1 MKNCSTILAKV
12 FAVLGFR
19 VFCSS
24 VEKKR
29 GEQTLVILLLRREM
43 SSGRYHNNDNG
54 TRSSST
60 TATNNNNHNNR
71 RYYQS
76 NLSSKDEEK
85 EEMNNDEN
93 AQPGKN
99 HRSYHFQHQQK
110 SSASTTTAKELLHR
124 ARSEIV
130 NQVRKDIRNSSN
142 TSSRGDFRHEREA
155 LKENN
160 TNNKDGLGFQSRF
173 PSAFGGAQNIDGK
186 DEQQHVAREK
196 QRLEEKRRKA
206 QMAETS
212 LHEKMDETKERI
224 MERGGGGRSR
234 AAAANTNTHTTTHH
248 SSKNVSQWMDSV
260 VAKARHDASMSP
272 PLQQHSRNNNNS
284 SNNNSSATES
294 LREAAKNAREAV
306 TRAVYGTATARHD
319 EGKENTPPPVVRRSF
334 SDPSPSSTMNYEQ
347 HEETDAKVTKA
358 MLKSALKQ
366 TGELRTEL
374 RETKLTLD
382 GVKENLETA
391 ENDLKKEK
399 ENREEDKLNFE
410 AAKNELETSR
420 EAAREA
426 LAREVSV
433 TQELTKKLSAK
444 RDEALEQRNLA
455 DKFKRELEQLRS
467 ELRNLKNENESWI
480 RKAEAANETSR
491 RRSGDQQKDV
501 PKVSS
506 SFPQQ
511 QQQRP
516 QQNEQ
521 QKVNATTTT
530 TTAQTQQSQ
539 QQQVNWSR
547 ERREAEELKTKGNRA
562 FHANK
567 FDEALQS
574 YTAALQVNFEDQPF
588 RAVLHANRAAALQS
602 LKKHLEAIVACC
614 ESQFFDKSYVRAI
627 QRRADAYLSIGDWT
641 MAAKD
646 LEALVPIM
654 GKECD
659 AKLREVKMNIQKGV
673 HIEHYAVLGVSSRA
687 NASEIRAS
695 YLKKSLKHHP
705 DKAETEHTK
714 EIAEL
719 MFKRVVEAYK
729 VLSDANARR
738 AYDNKRI
745 LGSSNAYNRRY

>member
-1 MKNCSTILAKV
+1 
-12 FAVLGFR
+12 
-19 VFCSS
+19 
-24 VEKKR
+24 
-29 GEQTLVILLLRREM
+29 M
-43 SSGRYHNNDNG
+43 SSGRRYYTNDNG

-60 TATNNNNHNNR
+60 TATNTTHHHNR
-71 RYYQS
+71 GYYIQS
-76 NLSSKDEEK
+76 NFFKSEEEK
-85 EEMNNDEN
+85 EEMNKNDEN

-99 HRSYHFQHQQK
+99 HHRSSHVQHQQK
-110 SSASTTTAKELLHR
+110 SSASTATAKELLHR

-142 TSSRGDFRHEREA
+142 TSSSSHGGDFRREREA

-160 TNNKDGLGFQSRF
+160 TNTKDGLGFQSRF
-173 PSAFGGAQNIDGK
+173 PSAFGGAQNIDGN

-224 MERGGGGRSR
+224 MERGGGGGRSR

-334 SDPSPSSTMNYEQ
+334 SDPSPSSMNYQQQ

-391 ENDLKKEK
+391 ENDLKKER

-521 QKVNATTTT
+521 QKPNATTTTT

-539 QQQVNWSR
+539 QQQLNWSR

-659 AKLREVKMNIQKGV
+659 AKLREVKMNIQRGV

-687 NASEIRAS
+687 SASEIRAS

>member
-1 MKNCSTILAKV
+1 
-12 FAVLGFR
+12 
-19 VFCSS
+19 
-24 VEKKR
+24 
-29 GEQTLVILLLRREM
+29 M
-43 SSGRYHNNDNG
+43 SSGRYYNNDNG
-54 TRSSST
+54 TGSSST
-60 TATNNNNHNNR
+60 TATNNTHHNNNR
-71 RYYQS
+71 VRYYQS
-76 NLSSKDEEK
+76 NFFKSEEEK

-93 AQPGKN
+93 AQPKGKN
-99 HRSYHFQHQQK
+99 HRSSHFQHQQK

-142 TSSRGDFRHEREA
+142 TSSSHGGDFRHEREA

-173 PSAFGGAQNIDGK
+173 PSAFGGAQNIDGN
-186 DEQQHVAREK
+186 DEQQRVAREK

-234 AAAANTNTHTTTHH
+234 AAAANTTTTHTTHN

-334 SDPSPSSTMNYEQ
+334 SDPSPSSMNYQQ

-391 ENDLKKEK
+391 ENDLKKER

-530 TTAQTQQSQ
+530 TTTTAQTQQSQ
-539 QQQVNWSR
+539 QQQLNWSR

-659 AKLREVKMNIQKGV
+659 AKLREVKMNIQRGV

>member
-1 MKNCSTILAKV
+1 
-12 FAVLGFR
+12 
-19 VFCSS
+19 
-24 VEKKR
+24 
-29 GEQTLVILLLRREM
+29 M

-99 HRSYHFQHQQK
+99 HHSYHFQHQQK

-155 LKENN
+155 LNENN

-173 PSAFGGAQNIDGK
+173 PSAFGGAQNIDGN

-206 QMAETS
+206 QLAETS

-334 SDPSPSSTMNYEQ
+334 SDPSPSSTMNYQQ

-444 RDEALEQRNLA
+444 RDEAQEQRNLA

-562 FHANK
+562 FHSNK

-659 AKLREVKMNIQKGV
+659 AKLQEVKMNIQKGV

>member
-1 MKNCSTILAKV
+1 
-12 FAVLGFR
+12 
-19 VFCSS
+19 
-24 VEKKR
+24 
-29 GEQTLVILLLRREM
+29 M
-43 SSGRYHNNDNG
+43 SSGRRYYTNDNG

-60 TATNNNNHNNR
+60 TAATNTTHHHNR
-71 RYYQS
+71 GYYIQS
-76 NLSSKDEEK
+76 NFFKSEEEK
-85 EEMNNDEN
+85 EEMNKNDEN

-99 HRSYHFQHQQK
+99 HHRSSHVQHQQK
-110 SSASTTTAKELLHR
+110 SSASTATAKELLHR

-142 TSSRGDFRHEREA
+142 TSSSSHGGDFRREREA

-160 TNNKDGLGFQSRF
+160 TNTKDGLGFQSRF
-173 PSAFGGAQNIDGK
+173 PSAFGGAQNIDGN

-234 AAAANTNTHTTTHH
+234 AAAANTTTTTHTTHN

-272 PLQQHSRNNNNS
+272 PLQQHSRNNNTS

-334 SDPSPSSTMNYEQ
+334 SDPSPSSTMNYQQQ

-391 ENDLKKEK
+391 ENDLKKER

-433 TQELTKKLSAK
+433 TQELTKKLSGK

-521 QKVNATTTT
+521 QKVNATTTTT

-659 AKLREVKMNIQKGV
+659 AKLREVKMNIQRGV

>member
-1 MKNCSTILAKV
+1 
-12 FAVLGFR
+12 
-19 VFCSS
+19 
-24 VEKKR
+24 
-29 GEQTLVILLLRREM
+29 M
-43 SSGRYHNNDNG
+43 SSGRYYNNDNG

-60 TATNNNNHNNR
+60 TATNNTNHHNR
-71 RYYQS
+71 RYYQT
-76 NLSSKDEEK
+76 NLKSEEEK

-99 HRSYHFQHQQK
+99 HHRSSHFQHQQK

-142 TSSRGDFRHEREA
+142 TSSHGGDFRREREA

-173 PSAFGGAQNIDGK
+173 PSAFGGAQNNDVN

-234 AAAANTNTHTTTHH
+234 AAAANTTTTHTTHN

-334 SDPSPSSTMNYEQ
+334 SDPSPSSTMNYQQQ

-391 ENDLKKEK
+391 ENDLKKER

-530 TTAQTQQSQ
+530 TTAQTHQSQQ

-659 AKLREVKMNIQKGV
+659 AKLREVKMNIQRGV

>member
-1 MKNCSTILAKV
+1 
-12 FAVLGFR
+12 
-19 VFCSS
+19 
-24 VEKKR
+24 
-29 GEQTLVILLLRREM
+29 M
-43 SSGRYHNNDNG
+43 SSGRYYNNDNG

-60 TATNNNNHNNR
+60 TATNNTNHHNR
-71 RYYQS
+71 RYYQT
-76 NLSSKDEEK
+76 NLKSEEEK

-142 TSSRGDFRHEREA
+142 TSSSSRGDFRHEREA

-173 PSAFGGAQNIDGK
+173 PSAFGGAQNNDVN

-234 AAAANTNTHTTTHH
+234 AAAANTTTTHN

-334 SDPSPSSTMNYEQ
+334 SDPSPSSTMNYQQQ

-391 ENDLKKEK
+391 ENDLKKER

-530 TTAQTQQSQ
+530 TTAQTHQSQQ

-562 FHANK
+562 FHTNK

-659 AKLREVKMNIQKGV
+659 AKLREVKMNIQRGV

>member
-1 MKNCSTILAKV
+1 
-12 FAVLGFR
+12 
-19 VFCSS
+19 
-24 VEKKR
+24 
-29 GEQTLVILLLRREM
+29 M
-43 SSGRYHNNDNG
+43 SSGRYYNNDNG

-60 TATNNNNHNNR
+60 TATNNTNHHNR
-71 RYYQS
+71 RYYQT
-76 NLSSKDEEK
+76 NLKSEEEK

-99 HRSYHFQHQQK
+99 HHRSSHFQHQQK

-142 TSSRGDFRHEREA
+142 TSSSSRGDFRHEREA

-160 TNNKDGLGFQSRF
+160 TNTKDGLGFQSRF
-173 PSAFGGAQNIDGK
+173 PSAFGGAQNNDVN

-234 AAAANTNTHTTTHH
+234 AAAANTTTTHTTHN

-334 SDPSPSSTMNYEQ
+334 SDPSPSSTMNYQQQ

-391 ENDLKKEK
+391 ENDLKKER

-530 TTAQTQQSQ
+530 TTAQTHQSQQ

-659 AKLREVKMNIQKGV
+659 AKLREVKMNIQRGV

>member
-1 MKNCSTILAKV
+1 MA
-12 FAVLGFR
+12 
-19 VFCSS
+19 
-24 VEKKR
+24 
-29 GEQTLVILLLRREM
+29 
-43 SSGRYHNNDNG
+43 SGRRYNTNDNG

-60 TATNNNNHNNR
+60 TAATNTTNHHNR
-71 RYYQS
+71 GYYIQS
-76 NLSSKDEEK
+76 NFFKSEEEK
-85 EEMNNDEN
+85 EEMNKNDEN

-99 HRSYHFQHQQK
+99 HHRSSHVQHQQK
-110 SSASTTTAKELLHR
+110 SSASTATAKELLHR

-142 TSSRGDFRHEREA
+142 TSSSSRGGDFRREREA

-160 TNNKDGLGFQSRF
+160 TNTKDGLLGFQSRF
-173 PSAFGGAQNIDGK
+173 PSAFGGAQNIDGN

-224 MERGGGGRSR
+224 MERVGSSHHQHHRSSVKIGEASSSSSYHR
-234 AAAANTNTHTTTHH
+234 HPTAANTNNNSSS

-334 SDPSPSSTMNYEQ
+334 SDPSPSSTMNYQQQ

-391 ENDLKKEK
+391 ENDLKKER

-530 TTAQTQQSQ
+530 TTAQTHQSQQ

-659 AKLREVKMNIQKGV
+659 AKLREVKMNIQRGV

>member
-1 MKNCSTILAKV
+1 
-12 FAVLGFR
+12 
-19 VFCSS
+19 
-24 VEKKR
+24 
-29 GEQTLVILLLRREM
+29 M
-43 SSGRYHNNDNG
+43 SSGRRYYNNDNG

-60 TATNNNNHNNR
+60 TATNTTHHHNR
-71 RYYQS
+71 GYYIQS
-76 NLSSKDEEK
+76 NFFKSEEEK
-85 EEMNNDEN
+85 EEMNKNDEN

-99 HRSYHFQHQQK
+99 HHRSSHVQHQQK
-110 SSASTTTAKELLHR
+110 SSASTATAKELLHR

-142 TSSRGDFRHEREA
+142 TSSSSHGGDFRREREA

-160 TNNKDGLGFQSRF
+160 TNTKDGLLGFQSRF
-173 PSAFGGAQNIDGK
+173 PSAFGGAQNIDGN

-234 AAAANTNTHTTTHH
+234 AAAANTTTTTHTTHN

-272 PLQQHSRNNNNS
+272 PLQQHSRNNNTS

-334 SDPSPSSTMNYEQ
+334 SDPSPSSTMNYQQQ

-391 ENDLKKEK
+391 ENDLKKER

-530 TTAQTQQSQ
+530 TTTAQTHQSQQ

-659 AKLREVKMNIQKGV
+659 AKLREVKMNIQRGV

>member
-1 MKNCSTILAKV
+1 
-12 FAVLGFR
+12 
-19 VFCSS
+19 
-24 VEKKR
+24 
-29 GEQTLVILLLRREM
+29 M

-99 HRSYHFQHQQK
+99 HHLYHVQHQQK

-160 TNNKDGLGFQSRF
+160 TNTKDGLLGFQSRF
-173 PSAFGGAQNIDGK
+173 PSAFGGAQNIDGN

-234 AAAANTNTHTTTHH
+234 AAAANTTTTTHTTHN

-272 PLQQHSRNNNNS
+272 PLQQHSRNNNTS

-334 SDPSPSSTMNYEQ
+334 SDPSPSSTMNYQQQ

-391 ENDLKKEK
+391 ENDLKKER

-521 QKVNATTTT
+521 QKVNATMTT
-530 TTAQTQQSQ
+530 TTAQTHQSQQ

-659 AKLREVKMNIQKGV
+659 AKLREVKMNIQRGV

>member
-1 MKNCSTILAKV
+1 
-12 FAVLGFR
+12 
-19 VFCSS
+19 
-24 VEKKR
+24 
-29 GEQTLVILLLRREM
+29 M
-43 SSGRYHNNDNG
+43 SSGRRYYTNDNG

-60 TATNNNNHNNR
+60 TATNTTHHHNR
-71 RYYQS
+71 GYYIQS
-76 NLSSKDEEK
+76 NFFKSEEEK
-85 EEMNNDEN
+85 EEMNKNDEN

-99 HRSYHFQHQQK
+99 HHRSSHVQHQQK
-110 SSASTTTAKELLHR
+110 SSASTATAKELLHR

-142 TSSRGDFRHEREA
+142 TSSSSHGGDFRREREA

-160 TNNKDGLGFQSRF
+160 TNTKDGLGFQSRF
-173 PSAFGGAQNIDGK
+173 PSAFGGAQNIDGN

-224 MERGGGGRSR
+224 MERGGGGGRSR

-334 SDPSPSSTMNYEQ
+334 SDPSPSSMNYQQQ

-530 TTAQTQQSQ
+530 TTAQTHQSQQ

-659 AKLREVKMNIQKGV
+659 AKLREVKMNIQRGV

-687 NASEIRAS
+687 SASEIRAS

>member
-1 MKNCSTILAKV
+1 
-12 FAVLGFR
+12 
-19 VFCSS
+19 
-24 VEKKR
+24 
-29 GEQTLVILLLRREM
+29 M

-99 HRSYHFQHQQK
+99 HHSYHFQHQQK

-173 PSAFGGAQNIDGK
+173 PSAFGGAQNIDGN

-272 PLQQHSRNNNNS
+272 PLQKHSRNNNNS

>member
-1 MKNCSTILAKV
+1 MS
-12 FAVLGFR
+12 
-19 VFCSS
+19 
-24 VEKKR
+24 
-29 GEQTLVILLLRREM
+29 
-43 SSGRYHNNDNG
+43 SSGRYYNNDNG
-54 TRSSST
+54 TGSSST
-60 TATNNNNHNNR
+60 TATNNTNHNNNNR
-71 RYYQS
+71 VRYYQS
-76 NLSSKDEEK
+76 NFFKSEEEK

-93 AQPGKN
+93 AQPKGKN
-99 HRSYHFQHQQK
+99 HHRSSHFQHQQK

-142 TSSRGDFRHEREA
+142 TSSSHGGDFRHEREA

-173 PSAFGGAQNIDGK
+173 PSAFGGAQNIDGN
-186 DEQQHVAREK
+186 DEQQRVAREK

-234 AAAANTNTHTTTHH
+234 AAAANTTTTHTTHN

-334 SDPSPSSTMNYEQ
+334 SDPSPSSSMNYQQ

-530 TTAQTQQSQ
+530 TTTTAQTQQSQ
-539 QQQVNWSR
+539 QQQLNWSR

-659 AKLREVKMNIQKGV
+659 AKLREVKMNIQRGV

>member
-1 MKNCSTILAKV
+1 LHGKS
-12 FAVLGFR
+12 FR
-19 VFCSS
+19 FFVRQS

-60 TATNNNNHNNR
+60 TATNNNHNNR

-99 HRSYHFQHQQK
+99 HHSYHFQHQQK

-142 TSSRGDFRHEREA
+142 TSSSSSHGGDFRREREA

-160 TNNKDGLGFQSRF
+160 TNTKDGLLGFQSRF
-173 PSAFGGAQNIDGK
+173 PSAFGGAQNIDGN

-234 AAAANTNTHTTTHH
+234 AAAANTTTTHTTHN

-334 SDPSPSSTMNYEQ
+334 SDPSPSSTMNYQQQ

-391 ENDLKKEK
+391 ENDLKKER

-530 TTAQTQQSQ
+530 TTAQTHQSQQ

-659 AKLREVKMNIQKGV
+659 AKLREVKMNIQRGV

>member
-1 MKNCSTILAKV
+1 
-12 FAVLGFR
+12 
-19 VFCSS
+19 
-24 VEKKR
+24 
-29 GEQTLVILLLRREM
+29 M
-43 SSGRYHNNDNG
+43 SSGRYYNNDNG
-54 TRSSST
+54 MRSSST
-60 TATNNNNHNNR
+60 TATNNTNHNR

-76 NLSSKDEEK
+76 NLKSEEEK

-142 TSSRGDFRHEREA
+142 ASSHGGGDFRHEREA

-160 TNNKDGLGFQSRF
+160 TNTKDGLLGFQSRF
-173 PSAFGGAQNIDGK
+173 PSAFGGAQNNDVN

-234 AAAANTNTHTTTHH
+234 AAAANTTTTHN

-334 SDPSPSSTMNYEQ
+334 SDPSPSSTMNYQQQ

-391 ENDLKKEK
+391 ENDLKKER

-530 TTAQTQQSQ
+530 TTAQTHQSQQ

-659 AKLREVKMNIQKGV
+659 AKLREVKMNIQRGV

>member
-1 MKNCSTILAKV
+1 
-12 FAVLGFR
+12 
-19 VFCSS
+19 
-24 VEKKR
+24 
-29 GEQTLVILLLRREM
+29 M
-43 SSGRYHNNDNG
+43 SSGRYYNNG
-54 TRSSST
+54 GMRSSST
-60 TATNNNNHNNR
+60 THPSSATNNNHNR

-76 NLSSKDEEK
+76 NLRSEEEK

-99 HRSYHFQHQQK
+99 HSYHFQQQQK
-110 SSASTTTAKELLHR
+110 SSSSTTNKTAKELLHR

-130 NQVRKDIRNSSN
+130 NQVRKDIRNSS
-142 TSSRGDFRHEREA
+142 SSHGDFRNGGRHHEREA

-160 TNNKDGLGFQSRF
+160 TNKDDVVGFQSRF
-173 PSAFGGAQNIDGK
+173 PSVFGGAQNIDGN
-186 DEQQHVAREK
+186 EQQHVAREK

-224 MERGGGGRSR
+224 MERGGGGLSR
-234 AAAANTNTHTTTHH
+234 AAAANTNTHTTHN

-319 EGKENTPPPVVRRSF
+319 EGKENTPPQVVRRSF
-334 SDPSPSSTMNYEQ
+334 SDPSPSSMNYQQQ

-391 ENDLKKEK
+391 ENELKKEK

-491 RRSGDQQKDV
+491 RRSGDQPQKDV

-521 QKVNATTTT
+521 QKPNATTTT
-530 TTAQTQQSQ
+530 TTAQTHQSQ
-539 QQQVNWSR
+539 QQQANWSR
-547 ERREAEELKTKGNRA
+547 ERREAEELKAKGNRA

-614 ESQFFDKSYVRAI
+614 ESQYFDNSYVRAI

-659 AKLREVKMNIQKGV
+659 AKLREVKMNIQRGV

>member
-1 MKNCSTILAKV
+1 
-12 FAVLGFR
+12 
-19 VFCSS
+19 
-24 VEKKR
+24 
-29 GEQTLVILLLRREM
+29 M
-43 SSGRYHNNDNG
+43 SSGRYYNNDNG
-54 TRSSST
+54 MRSSST
-60 TATNNNNHNNR
+60 TATNNTNHNR

-76 NLSSKDEEK
+76 NLKSEEEK

-99 HRSYHFQHQQK
+99 HHRSSHFQHQQK

-142 TSSRGDFRHEREA
+142 ASSHGGGDFRHEREA

-160 TNNKDGLGFQSRF
+160 TNTKDGLGFQSRF
-173 PSAFGGAQNIDGK
+173 PSAFGGAQNNDVN

-234 AAAANTNTHTTTHH
+234 AAAANTTTTHTTHN

-334 SDPSPSSTMNYEQ
+334 SDPSPSSTMNYQQQ

-391 ENDLKKEK
+391 ENDLKKER

-530 TTAQTQQSQ
+530 TTAQTHQSQQ

-659 AKLREVKMNIQKGV
+659 AKLREVKMNIQRGV

>member
-1 MKNCSTILAKV
+1 
-12 FAVLGFR
+12 
-19 VFCSS
+19 
-24 VEKKR
+24 
-29 GEQTLVILLLRREM
+29 M
-43 SSGRYHNNDNG
+43 SSGRYYNNDNG

-60 TATNNNNHNNR
+60 TATNNTNHHNR
-71 RYYQS
+71 RYYQT
-76 NLSSKDEEK
+76 NLKSEEEK

-99 HRSYHFQHQQK
+99 HHRSSHFQHQQK

-142 TSSRGDFRHEREA
+142 ASSHGGGDFRHEREA

-160 TNNKDGLGFQSRF
+160 TNTKDGLGFQSRF
-173 PSAFGGAQNIDGK
+173 PSAFGGAQNNDVN

-234 AAAANTNTHTTTHH
+234 AAAANTTTTHTTHN

-334 SDPSPSSTMNYEQ
+334 SDPSPSSTMNYQQQ

-391 ENDLKKEK
+391 ENDLKKER

-530 TTAQTQQSQ
+530 TTAQTHQSQQ

-562 FHANK
+562 FHTNK

-659 AKLREVKMNIQKGV
+659 AKLREVKMNIQRGV

>member
-1 MKNCSTILAKV
+1 M
-12 FAVLGFR
+12 
-19 VFCSS
+19 
-24 VEKKR
+24 
-29 GEQTLVILLLRREM
+29 
-43 SSGRYHNNDNG
+43 
-54 TRSSST
+54 RSSST
-60 TATNNNNHNNR
+60 TATNNTNHNR

-76 NLSSKDEEK
+76 NSKSEFQEK

-142 TSSRGDFRHEREA
+142 ASSHGGGDFRHEREA

-173 PSAFGGAQNIDGK
+173 PSAFGGAQNNDVN

-234 AAAANTNTHTTTHH
+234 AAAANTTTTHTTHN

-334 SDPSPSSTMNYEQ
+334 SDPSPSSTMNYQQQ

-391 ENDLKKEK
+391 ENDLKKER

-530 TTAQTQQSQ
+530 TTAQTHQSQQ

-659 AKLREVKMNIQKGV
+659 AKLREVKMNIQRGV

-705 DKAETEHTK
+705 DKAETEYTK

>member
-1 MKNCSTILAKV
+1 
-12 FAVLGFR
+12 
-19 VFCSS
+19 
-24 VEKKR
+24 
-29 GEQTLVILLLRREM
+29 M
-43 SSGRYHNNDNG
+43 SSGRYYNNG
-54 TRSSST
+54 GMRSSST
-60 TATNNNNHNNR
+60 THPSSATNNNHNR

-76 NLSSKDEEK
+76 NLRSEEEK

-99 HRSYHFQHQQK
+99 HSYHFQQQQK
-110 SSASTTTAKELLHR
+110 SSSSTTNKTAKELLHR

-130 NQVRKDIRNSSN
+130 NQVRKDIRNSS
-142 TSSRGDFRHEREA
+142 SSHGNFRNGGRHHEREA

-160 TNNKDGLGFQSRF
+160 TNKDDVVGFQSRF
-173 PSAFGGAQNIDGK
+173 PSVFGGAQNIDGN
-186 DEQQHVAREK
+186 EQQHVAREK

-224 MERGGGGRSR
+224 MERGGGGLSR
-234 AAAANTNTHTTTHH
+234 AAAANTNTHTTHN

-334 SDPSPSSTMNYEQ
+334 SDPSPSSMNYQQQ

-480 RKAEAANETSR
+480 RKSEAANETSR
-491 RRSGDQQKDV
+491 RRSGDQPQKDV

-521 QKVNATTTT
+521 QKPNATTTT
-530 TTAQTQQSQ
+530 TTAQTHQSQ
-539 QQQVNWSR
+539 QEQVNWSR

-614 ESQFFDKSYVRAI
+614 ESQYFDNSYVRAI

-659 AKLREVKMNIQKGV
+659 AKLREVKMNIQRGV

>member
-1 MKNCSTILAKV
+1 
-12 FAVLGFR
+12 
-19 VFCSS
+19 
-24 VEKKR
+24 
-29 GEQTLVILLLRREM
+29 M
-43 SSGRYHNNDNG
+43 SSGRYYNNDNG
-54 TRSSST
+54 TGSSST
-60 TATNNNNHNNR
+60 TATNNTHHNNNR
-71 RYYQS
+71 VRYYQS
-76 NLSSKDEEK
+76 NFFKSEEEK

-93 AQPGKN
+93 AQPKGKN
-99 HRSYHFQHQQK
+99 HRSSHFQHQQK

-142 TSSRGDFRHEREA
+142 TSSSHGGDFRHEREA

-160 TNNKDGLGFQSRF
+160 TNNKVGLGFQSRF
-173 PSAFGGAQNIDGK
+173 PSAFGGAQNIDGN

-234 AAAANTNTHTTTHH
+234 AAAANTTTTHTTHN

-334 SDPSPSSTMNYEQ
+334 SDPSPSSMNYQQ

-391 ENDLKKEK
+391 ENDLKKER

-530 TTAQTQQSQ
+530 TTTTAQTQQSQ
-539 QQQVNWSR
+539 QQQLNWSR

-659 AKLREVKMNIQKGV
+659 AKLREVKMNIQRGV

>member
-1 MKNCSTILAKV
+1 
-12 FAVLGFR
+12 
-19 VFCSS
+19 
-24 VEKKR
+24 
-29 GEQTLVILLLRREM
+29 M
-43 SSGRYHNNDNG
+43 SSGRYYNNDNG
-54 TRSSST
+54 MRSSST
-60 TATNNNNHNNR
+60 TATNNTNHNR

-76 NLSSKDEEK
+76 NLKSEEEK

-99 HRSYHFQHQQK
+99 HHRSSHFQHQQK

-142 TSSRGDFRHEREA
+142 TTSSSRGDFRHEREA

-173 PSAFGGAQNIDGK
+173 PSAFGGAQNNDVN

-234 AAAANTNTHTTTHH
+234 AAAANTTTTHTTHN

-334 SDPSPSSTMNYEQ
+334 SDPSPSSTMNYQQQ

-391 ENDLKKEK
+391 ENDLKKER

-530 TTAQTQQSQ
+530 TTAQTHQSQQ

-659 AKLREVKMNIQKGV
+659 AKLREVKMNIQRGV

>member
-1 MKNCSTILAKV
+1 MS
-12 FAVLGFR
+12 
-19 VFCSS
+19 
-24 VEKKR
+24 
-29 GEQTLVILLLRREM
+29 
-43 SSGRYHNNDNG
+43 SSGRYYNNDNG
-54 TRSSST
+54 TGSSST
-60 TATNNNNHNNR
+60 TATNNTNHNNNNR
-71 RYYQS
+71 VRYYQS
-76 NLSSKDEEK
+76 NFFKSEEEK

-93 AQPGKN
+93 AQPKGKN
-99 HRSYHFQHQQK
+99 HRSSHFQHQQK

-142 TSSRGDFRHEREA
+142 TSSSHGGDFRHEREA

-173 PSAFGGAQNIDGK
+173 PSAYGGAQNIDGN
-186 DEQQHVAREK
+186 DEQQRVAREK

-234 AAAANTNTHTTTHH
+234 AAAANTTTTHTTHN

-334 SDPSPSSTMNYEQ
+334 SDPSPSSSMNYQQ

-530 TTAQTQQSQ
+530 TTTTAQTQQSQ
-539 QQQVNWSR
+539 QQQLNWSR

-659 AKLREVKMNIQKGV
+659 AKLREVKMNIQRGV